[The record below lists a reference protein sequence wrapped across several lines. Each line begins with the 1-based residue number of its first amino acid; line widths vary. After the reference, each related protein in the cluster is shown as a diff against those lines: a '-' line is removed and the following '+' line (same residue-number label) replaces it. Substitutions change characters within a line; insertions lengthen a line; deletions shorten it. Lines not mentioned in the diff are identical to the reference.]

1 MTASSHGRLSI
12 VNFSGRACSLL
23 SFSLQKSS
31 SNPLACNSCGQRW
44 FALGRKDL
52 IQQKAVNDL
61 LLAMNDG
68 AKEGAR
74 MAEEA
79 KTFLNGLEDSINDAW
94 QCWVRN
100 GYFPNT
106 SDVGYLKGLPCCN
119 AVHLFYS
126 DRML

>member
-1 MTASSHGRLSI
+1 MAEHG
-12 VNFSGRACSLL
+12 NLL
-23 SFSLQKSS
+23 SFYHLILKSRFSLPKRSF
-31 SNPLACNSCGQRW
+31 NPPACNSCGQSW
-44 FALGRKDL
+44 FAVRHKDL

-94 QCWVRN
+94 H
-100 GYFPNT
+100 F
-106 SDVGYLKGLPCCN
+106 
-119 AVHLFYS
+119 
-126 DRML
+126 